1 MIRQEGMRWSVIQIA
16 VLVAVTGFIFKSFRG
31 HLCSAAHFSKVARL
45 RSSRHPGQAAEPLQ
59 VVLFAGEGVGEA
71 TGREVGRGP
80 VRCVALPCPGSAALA
95 GLPRPPR
102 LCVRSSGRLQIPL
115 TCHPSRFSRLISPY
129 KPLQTHAG
137 RMRGPPARCSGQ
149 LLTVSGEKASRLGR
163 GPWGQGV
170 GCFLSLFPAPG
181 VALGT
186 PHCTKELGRRAVT
199 RAE

>member
-16 VLVAVTGFIFKSFRG
+16 VLVAVTGFIFKSFRR
-31 HLCSAAHFSKVARL
+31 LVCSAAHFSKAARL

-59 VVLFAGEGVGEA
+59 VVLFEGEGVGEA
-71 TGREVGRGP
+71 TGREVGTGAR
-80 VRCVALPCPGSAALA
+80 AALA
-95 GLPRPPR
+95 GLPRPPC

-115 TCHPSRFSRLISPY
+115 TCHPSRFSRLSSPY
-129 KPLQTHAG
+129 KPLRTHAG

-163 GPWGQGV
+163 GPWGQGL

-199 RAE
+199 QAE

>member
-59 VVLFAGEGVGEA
+59 VVLFEGEGVGEA

-80 VRCVALPCPGSAALA
+80 VRCSPAC
-95 GLPRPPR
+95 PRPPC

-115 TCHPSRFSRLISPY
+115 TCHPSCFSRLSSPC

-186 PHCTKELGRRAVT
+186 PHCTQELGRRAVT

>member
-1 MIRQEGMRWSVIQIA
+1 MVCHPDCRARCRHRVYLQVLPPSRVFCRPLFKGGAASV
-16 VLVAVTGFIFKSFRG
+16 R
-31 HLCSAAHFSKVARL
+31 
-45 RSSRHPGQAAEPLQ
+45 QAAEPLQ
-59 VVLFAGEGVGEA
+59 VVLFEGEGVGEA

-95 GLPRPPR
+95 GLPRPPC

-115 TCHPSRFSRLISPY
+115 TCHPSRFSRLSSSY
-129 KPLQTHAG
+129 KPLRTHAG

>member
-16 VLVAVTGFIFKSFRG
+16 VLVAVTGFIFKSFRC
-31 HLCSAAHFSKVARL
+31 HLCSAAHFSKAGRL

-59 VVLFAGEGVGEA
+59 VVLFEGEGVGEA
-71 TGREVGRGP
+71 TGREVGTGAR
-80 VRCVALPCPGSAALA
+80 AALA

-115 TCHPSRFSRLISPY
+115 TCHPSRFSRLSSPY
-129 KPLQTHAG
+129 KPLRTHAG

-163 GPWGQGV
+163 GPWGQGL

-186 PHCTKELGRRAVT
+186 PHCTQELGRRAVT

>member
-16 VLVAVTGFIFKSFRG
+16 VLVAVTGFIFKSFRR
-31 HLCSAAHFSKVARL
+31 LVCSAAHFSKAARL

-59 VVLFAGEGVGEA
+59 VVLFEGEGVGEA
-71 TGREVGRGP
+71 AGREVGRGP
-80 VRCVALPCPGSAALA
+80 VRRSPAC
-95 GLPRPPR
+95 PRPPR

-115 TCHPSRFSRLISPY
+115 TCHPSRFSRLSSPY
-129 KPLQTHAG
+129 KPLRTHAG

-149 LLTVSGEKASRLGR
+149 LLTVSGEKVSRLGR
-163 GPWGQGV
+163 GPWGQGL

-186 PHCTKELGRRAVT
+186 PHCTKELGRRAVI

>member
-1 MIRQEGMRWSVIQIA
+1 MVCHPDCRARCRHRVYLQ
-16 VLVAVTGFIFKSFRG
+16 VLPPSRVFCRPLFKGGFG
-31 HLCSAAHFSKVARL
+31 PPGTLARL
-45 RSSRHPGQAAEPLQ
+45 PSLSRLFFLRGRVLGRPRGGRWDGGPCGAWPFRAQALRRSPA
-59 VVLFAGEGVGEA
+59 
-71 TGREVGRGP
+71 
-80 VRCVALPCPGSAALA
+80 C
-95 GLPRPPR
+95 PRPPC

-115 TCHPSRFSRLISPY
+115 TCHPSRFSRLSSPY
-129 KPLQTHAG
+129 KPLRTHAG

>member
-16 VLVAVTGFIFKSFRG
+16 VLVAVTGFIFKSFRR
-31 HLCSAAHFSKVARL
+31 LVCSAAHFSKAARL

-59 VVLFAGEGVGEA
+59 VVLFEGEGVGEA

-80 VRCVALPCPGSAALA
+80 VRRSPAC
-95 GLPRPPR
+95 PRPPC

-115 TCHPSRFSRLISPY
+115 TCHPSRFSRLSSPY
-129 KPLQTHAG
+129 KPLRTHAG

-163 GPWGQGV
+163 GPWGQGL

>member
-1 MIRQEGMRWSVIQIA
+1 MVCHPDCR
-16 VLVAVTGFIFKSFRG
+16 
-31 HLCSAAHFSKVARL
+31 ARC
-45 RSSRHPGQAAEPLQ
+45 RHRVYLQ
-59 VVLFAGEGVGEA
+59 VLPPSRVFCRPLFKGSTASVLQAPWPGCRASLSRLFFLR
-71 TGREVGRGP
+71 GRVLGRPRGGRWGGGP
-80 VRCVALPCPGSAALA
+80 CGAWPFRAQALRRSPAC
-95 GLPRPPR
+95 PRPPC

-115 TCHPSRFSRLISPY
+115 TCHPSRFSRLSSPC

-163 GPWGQGV
+163 GPWGQGL

-186 PHCTKELGRRAVT
+186 PHCTKELGRRAVI